1 MPPRAL
7 DSAPASESHRA
18 MGGDAPELTVRDRKE
33 LLEALLG
40 ALLAVDQAAAL
51 GIVAQAVKA
60 GWSADDVRFGLIT
73 PALYEVGVRWQ
84 RGEIGVAE
92 EHLATSVCE
101 WLLFGLAGSAPRS
114 PATGRRAVVGCSAG
128 ELHELGA
135 RIVGHVLVERGW
147 RVLQLGASTP
157 TDGWSQIVRARHP

>member
-33 LLEALLG
+33 LLEALLD
-40 ALLAVDQAAAL
+40 ALLEVDQAAAL
-51 GIVAQAVKA
+51 AIVAQAVKA

-84 RGEIGVAE
+84 RAEIGVAE

-101 WLLFGLAGSAPRS
+101 WLLFGLAGSALREPAAVIAADHIVLEARS
-114 PATGRRAVVGCSAG
+114 LAS
-128 ELHELGA
+128 ELEMALA
-135 RIVGHVLVERGW
+135 
-147 RVLQLGASTP
+147 
-157 TDGWSQIVRARHP
+157 